1 PRPPNAWILYRS
13 DKLRE
18 LTAHRDPSAPKRLQA
33 DISREIGLMWKSE
46 NPEVKHEYERIADIK
61 KQEHSQMFPGY
72 KFQP

>member
-18 LTAHRDPSAPKRLQA
+18 LTARRDPSAPKRLQA
-33 DISREIGLMWKSE
+33 DISKEIADLWKAE
-46 NPEVKHEYERIADIK
+46 DPEVRHEYERIADIK
-61 KQEHSQMFPGY
+61 KQEHAAAYPGY